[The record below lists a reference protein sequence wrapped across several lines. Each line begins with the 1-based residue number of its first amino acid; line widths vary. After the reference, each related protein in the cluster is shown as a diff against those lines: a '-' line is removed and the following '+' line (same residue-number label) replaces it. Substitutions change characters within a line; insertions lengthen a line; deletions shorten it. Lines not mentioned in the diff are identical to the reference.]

1 MLEPNSILRYL
12 SNATRFGGRGEVAF
26 GEGIRTWELDV
37 ECLEIG
43 LLESDLTRE
52 VLEAYS
58 KECPDVEYGKRE
70 VPIVIC
76 LRWFEP
82 LDGSR
87 RVPLLLMP
95 GLLDVG
101 GTLRLMDDAHA
112 WIPWNRLASDGSR
125 GSMPTVCTIDTLRA
139 HQATMDRLPKDGSWK
154 LAVERAMKLFDTI
167 CTIQDDKNTQ
177 GTVVNDSPLLR
188 IWDDR
193 DGFVAASQVLASL
206 AKRCDERG
214 SKALSPTLRTLF
226 SADEA
231 ESEGDGNQTGATD
244 ELSGSKMLCGIPDH
258 LESLSPNDR
267 GALHDFGTDDPGA
280 TFLVHAPSGTNSITY
295 ALATMANHLTECAL
309 RGDRAPVMACT
320 ASDSTLALIEE
331 TMEKRPPAGQT
342 ALPSRWLPRIATAT
356 SQNRQK
362 RVLGPLPFFAV
373 RRDVVEHRP
382 DDSRS
387 LYEVIGHPELGDGM
401 AYCSSWYVPQATTYY
416 LDCVSAFLGLRVRE
430 VSDAIERLSERLR
443 RVDQDRSELIE
454 SYAQVCFGASLLKQR
469 DKLLHT
475 IGALRDAYRSTRLAL
490 RKWQQVERD
499 NPVKRGRRGKAE
511 QTQEEL
517 IAQNASPSES
527 IPHGRKFIR
536 EICEAYVAELER
548 MEAQISELRVQ
559 SAEYTQRV
567 RRVSVEG
574 KRCVNIIS
582 RLQETCGLS
591 EDQAQRLEST
601 IDGRDMA
608 MQVLDSTLDNSVRPA
623 EFWLAVHIY
632 EGRWL
637 ALAQHEG
644 TLTKALDQG
653 NVISWRALA
662 NFCPIN
668 LIPHQYVASSIREM
682 NVDEY
687 NGPLMP
693 IDFAVALDADE
704 VDVATGMSLMSCT
717 ERMLALGSEASLGS
731 IQPQGST
738 SDEVYTLNEMSED
751 MGELKRLSF
760 TASGPSSLFGML
772 CACNRVPNGSLTDI
786 RFAYGELGDLR
797 ADLFSHEAI
806 HSLRAPSN
814 SADDPQYPLFGIVP
828 ALSHVMVPD
837 SAWQQIGASRINTAE
852 AMALGR
858 WLNKHGRQICERYR
872 SYSKTPIAIL
882 TPYVE
887 QRDILAQQLRN
898 CAGVADG
905 SYRVLTLR
913 EAKGKSWPVVL
924 VSATCGPQ
932 AYAGDISGGSSS
944 VLALCA
950 ASAQDALILF
960 WGGAWIKSDD
970 GAAQTYLRHATMV
983 GRLYSVVREGG
994 LRKRPNPRAEP
1005 KHMDYE
1011 SQRKLEV
1018 DLRAKPLSLTALLRK
1033 LEAQGEIAHVPPTS
1047 SMNVALERVGLI
1059 ERYEDDAGH
1068 KGWRP
1073 TAAGREIGILGST
1086 DRLGNLF
1093 CSYGPS
1099 SEPVIASTAVA
1110 FLDS

>member
-37 ECLEIG
+37 DSLGIG

-58 KECPDVEYGKRE
+58 KKCPDVEYGRRE

-82 LDGSR
+82 LDGSE

-101 GTLRLMDDAHA
+101 GALHLMDDANA
-112 WIPWNRLASDGSR
+112 WIPWNRLAADGSR

-139 HQATMDRLPKDGSWK
+139 HQATMDKLPKDGSWK
-154 LAVERAMKLFDTI
+154 LAVERATKLFDTI
-167 CTIQDDKNTQ
+167 CTIEDDKTAQ
-177 GTVVNDSPLLR
+177 GTVISNSSLLR

-206 AKRCDERG
+206 AKRYDERG
-214 SKALSPTLRTLF
+214 SEALSPTLRTLLL
-226 SADEA
+226 ANEDETKDDDKHA
-231 ESEGDGNQTGATD
+231 AVDDA
-244 ELSGSKMLCGIPDH
+244 LLGSKMLYGIPDH
-258 LESLSPNDR
+258 LEPLSQNDR
-267 GALHDFGTDDPGA
+267 DALRDFGAVDSGA
-280 TFLVHAPSGTNSITY
+280 TFLVHAPGGTNSVTY
-295 ALATMANHLTECAL
+295 ALAAMANHLTECAL

-320 ASDSTLALIEE
+320 ATDSTIAQIEE
-331 TMEKRPPAGQT
+331 IMEKRPPAGQT
-342 ALPSRWLPRIATAT
+342 SLPSRWLPRIAT
-356 SQNRQK
+356 SIGQNRQK

-387 LYEVIGHPELGDGM
+387 LYEVIGHPQLGDGM

-475 IGALRDAYRSTRLAL
+475 IGALRDEYRSTRLAL

-499 NPVKRGRRGKAE
+499 NPVSRNRRGKVE

-517 IAQNASPSES
+517 IAQNASPSEI
-527 IPHGRKFIR
+527 IPHGRKFVK
-536 EICEAYVAELER
+536 EICEAYIAELER

-582 RLQETCGLS
+582 RLQETCGLT

-608 MQVLDSTLDNSVRPA
+608 VQVLDSTLDNSVRPA
-623 EFWLAVHIY
+623 EFWLAIHIY

-637 ALAQHEG
+637 MLAQHEG

-668 LIPHQYVASSIREM
+668 LIPHQYVASSIRDM
-682 NVDEY
+682 DVDEY

-693 IDFAVALDADE
+693 VDLAVALDADE
-704 VDVATGMSLMSCT
+704 VDVATGMSLMSCA
-717 ERMLALGSEASLGS
+717 ERMLALGSEASLGPV
-731 IQPQGST
+731 QPQGST
-738 SDEVYTLNEMSED
+738 SDEVYTPDEMSAD
-751 MGELKRLSF
+751 MGELNRLSL
-760 TASGPSSLFGML
+760 TASGSSSLFGL
-772 CACNRVPNGSLTDI
+772 LRACERVSNGNLTDV

-797 ADLFSHEAI
+797 ADLFPHESI
-806 HSLRAPSN
+806 HPMRVPSN
-814 SADDPQYPLFGIVP
+814 SADDPRYPLFGIVP

-852 AMALGR
+852 AMALCR
-858 WLNKHGRQICERYR
+858 WLDKHGRQICERYR

-887 QRDILAQQLRN
+887 QRDILAQQLRK
-898 CAGVADG
+898 CRGVSADA
-905 SYRVLTLR
+905 YRVLTLR
-913 EAKGKSWPVVL
+913 EAQGQSWPVVL

-932 AYAGDISGGSSS
+932 AYVGDISGGSSS

-950 ASAQDALILF
+950 AAAQDALILF

-970 GAAQTYLRHATMV
+970 RAAQTYLRRATMV
-983 GRLYSVVREGG
+983 GRLYSVVRAGG

-1033 LEAQGEIAHVPPTS
+1033 LEAQGEINHVPSTS
-1047 SMNVALERVGLI
+1047 SMNVALEGVGLI
-1059 ERYEDDAGH
+1059 ERYEDEAGH

-1099 SEPVIASTAVA
+1099 AEPVIASTAVA